1 MTIDFLQ
8 RGELEDLPRF
18 ITSLAV
24 GLLIGL
30 ERERSPAR
38 LFHPGRDAG
47 HRHHHAALL
56 QVRVARHHPETQ
68 PTRPDFDAAVRGT
81 FFHYSADIAR
91 QEFRSADTVTAIG
104 LGIMSNIG
112 FKLGLVFFIGGPP
125 LPKRCALGMIVTAA
139 GIGLALLLSAR

>member
-8 RGELEDLPRF
+8 GGELEYLPRF

-47 HRHHHAALL
+47 HRHQHAALF
-56 QVRVARHHPETQ
+56 QVRVVRRHPETQ
-68 PTRPDFDAAVRGT
+68 PARPDFDAAVRGT
-81 FFHYSADIAR
+81 FFHYS
-91 QEFRSADTVTAIG
+91 
-104 LGIMSNIG
+104 
-112 FKLGLVFFIGGPP
+112 
-125 LPKRCALGMIVTAA
+125 
-139 GIGLALLLSAR
+139 

>member
-68 PTRPDFDAAVRGT
+68 PTRPDFDAAVCGT
-81 FFHYSADIAR
+81 FFHY
-91 QEFRSADTVTAIG
+91 SADTVTAIG
-104 LGIMSNIG
+104 LLIMSNIG
-112 FKLGLVFFIGGPP
+112 FKLRLVFFIGGPP
-125 LPKRCALGMIVTAA
+125 LPKRYALGMIVTAA